1 MDIRPETEQ
10 KLRGELPPQE
20 LPTANELREASKL
33 AKRTERNDLCPCG
46 CGLKAK
52 KCENGR
58 RVLEFKKY
66 QRRYAMFDLLV
77 IVCTL
82 ALVAVSIYCVA
93 TGCLVSVN
101 DIFR

>member
-10 KLRGELPPQE
+10 KLRGELP
-20 LPTANELREASKL
+20 TANELREASKL
-33 AKRTERNDLCPCG
+33 VTRTERNGLCPCG

-52 KCENGR
+52 KCQNGR
-58 RVLEFKKY
+58 MVLDFKRY
-66 QRRYAMFDLLV
+66 LRGYAMFDFLV

-82 ALVAVSIYCVA
+82 ALVAISIYCVA
-93 TGCLVSVN
+93 TGCLVSAN